1 MIDMGDGAPESVLN
15 PNGTLLGFRVFDKTE
30 ITPSTIVK
38 NYGAEAGL
46 PVKYSIQ
53 PAYGTLSTFDADAS
67 RVIRF
72 DGIRST
78 HRKLNVN
85 QGWGESVYDVANS
98 AVSAYGAS
106 LDSCLEL
113 LKRCYIRYLGIE
125 NFWQG
130 LQDDERASFMGRAV
144 KMINDVQ
151 NNSSLTV
158 SDNKDTFQSQSYSF
172 GGIRDVLITFSEQIA
187 GAAEIPLV
195 KLFGMSPAGFS
206 TGDADL
212 ANYYD
217 TVSRLQE
224 DKLREPISR
233 IASLILTS
241 SGREVGEIDFDFVP
255 LKQETTSERITNA
268 QNAVNTILSV
278 QAAGLISDK
287 RALEEIAALSEKT
300 GIFSTV
306 TPQDIEALNEVEP
319 PPIPNEEGQYVN
331 AGLPNI
337 GKAVDPNEKPNFG
350 AFHLN

>member
-1 MIDMGDGAPESVLN
+1 
-15 PNGTLLGFRVFDKTE
+15 
-30 ITPSTIVK
+30 
-38 NYGAEAGL
+38 
-46 PVKYSIQ
+46 
-53 PAYGTLSTFDADAS
+53 
-67 RVIRF
+67 
-72 DGIRST
+72 
-78 HRKLNVN
+78 
-85 QGWGESVYDVANS
+85 
-98 AVSAYGAS
+98 
-106 LDSCLEL
+106 
-113 LKRCYIRYLGIE
+113 
-125 NFWQG
+125 
-130 LQDDERASFMGRAV
+130 
-144 KMINDVQ
+144 
-151 NNSSLTV
+151 
-158 SDNKDTFQSQSYSF
+158 
-172 GGIRDVLITFSEQIA
+172 
-187 GAAEIPLV
+187 
-195 KLFGMSPAGFS
+195 MSPAGFS

-241 SGREVGEIDFDFVP
+241 SGREVSEIDFDFVP

-337 GKAVDPNEKPNFG
+337 GTVVDPNEKPNFG
-350 AFHLN
+350 AFNLN